1 MARRKPTV
9 AVINSSDEVLEILGE
24 ALELRGYSTVT
35 AHIDDIRRGRRDLL
49 QLLRDHDPAVII
61 WDIAPPYVENWR
73 FLELIRR
80 VDVMQGRRI
89 IVTTTNRAAV
99 EAKLGVR
106 DVLEILDRPFGIDE
120 LLAQVGDDEREPSP
134 PDR

>member
-1 MARRKPTV
+1 MPHRKPAV
-9 AVINSSDEVLEILGE
+9 AVFNSSDEVLEILEE
-24 ALELRGYSTVT
+24 ALELHGYLTVT
-35 AHIDDIRRGRRDLL
+35 AHIDDIRKGRRDLL
-49 QLLRDHDPAVII
+49 QLLRDHDPQVVL

-80 VDVMQGRRI
+80 VDEMQGRRI

-106 DVLEILDRPFGIDE
+106 DAIEILDRPFGIEE
-120 LLAQVGDDEREPSP
+120 LLARVGDDDREPT